1 MKITVGETRSC
12 EGIPFVVL
20 RTEQGKRGEARTM
33 VIVERADGH
42 REARTAETVREWPVL
57 AKPLEVVRRMLPIQR
72 AVYFHTAGQSAI
84 DALTVPCDGEAHS
97 TGGDH
102 CPVCLGI
109 AWGRMLRPEPS

>member
-1 MKITVGETRSC
+1 MKTHTIQSIQSIRQLS
-12 EGIPFVVL
+12 IKARAAYF
-20 RTEQGKRGEARTM
+20 RKAGK
-33 VIVERADGH
+33 
-42 REARTAETVREWPVL
+42 L
-57 AKPLEVVRRMLPIQR
+57 
-72 AVYFHTAGQSAI
+72 AI